1 METRANYLLVGG
13 FVLALIIGFMVFVIW
28 FAKFQFDVEF
38 RRYQIVF
45 DGSVTGLSLGSPV
58 RYSGVRVGEV
68 IEVGLDPD
76 NPQMVRTTIEVEA
89 KTPIREDTV
98 ASLELQGL
106 TGGLYVLLSGGS
118 AGSPPLDPK
127 PNEELAVI
135 PSRVSSLEQVLA
147 GAPDVLE
154 GASML
159 LVRANRL
166 LSDENTANIGQALA
180 NINRLTGTLADQS
193 LEIETLF
200 ADAAK
205 TMSNLRE
212 ASASVAE
219 LADALKGDTTQL
231 IVQANETLAVTEE
244 LAGTLGRSAEN
255 VTTDVNALVADLRG
269 TAKAATG
276 MAKEVEALVAE
287 NREPLRDFT
296 NTGLY
301 DITNMIA
308 EMRDF
313 LVGLNRVTTEVE
325 RDPARFLFGD
335 QQQGYE
341 PGQQ

>member
-13 FVLALIIGFMVFVIW
+13 FVLSLIVGFTVFVIW

-89 KTPIREDTV
+89 NTPIREDTV

-118 AGSPPLDPK
+118 AGSPPLAPK
-127 PNEELAVI
+127 TEQDLAMI
-135 PSRVSSLEQVLA
+135 PSRVSSLDQVLA

-159 LVRANRL
+159 LARTNRL
-166 LSDENTANIGQALA
+166 LSDENTANIGQTLA
-180 NINRLTGTLADQS
+180 NLSRLTGTLADQS
-193 LEIETLF
+193 MEIDTLF

-212 ASASVAE
+212 ASASVAD
-219 LADALKGDTTQL
+219 LADALKGGTTQL

-244 LAGTLGRSAEN
+244 LAGTLGRSAQTL
-255 VTTDVNALVADLRG
+255 TTDVNALVVDLRG

-276 MAKEVEALVAE
+276 MAEEVEALVAE

-296 NTGLY
+296 TTGLY
-301 DITNMIA
+301 DITNMIT
-308 EMRDF
+308 EMRD
-313 LVGLNRVTTEVE
+313 LLAGLNRVTTEVE

-341 PGQQ
+341 PSQQ

>member
-13 FVLALIIGFMVFVIW
+13 FVLALTAGFMAFVVW

-45 DGSVTGLSLGSPV
+45 DGSVTGLNPGSPV

-68 IEVGLDPD
+68 IEVRLDRD
-76 NPQMVRTTIEVEA
+76 NPQMVRTTIEVA
-89 KTPIREDTV
+89 AGTPIRQDTM

-118 AGSPPLDPK
+118 ADAPPLEPRPGEK
-127 PNEELAVI
+127 LAVI
-135 PSRVSSLEQVLA
+135 ASRASSLEQVLA
-147 GAPDVLE
+147 GAPDLLE
-154 GASML
+154 GANL
-159 LVRANRL
+159 LLARANRL
-166 LSDENTANIGQALA
+166 LNDENTTHIGRTLA
-180 NINRLTGTLADQS
+180 NIDRLTGTLADQS
-193 LEIETLF
+193 TQIDTLF

-205 TMSNLRE
+205 TMTNLRE

-219 LADALKGDTTQL
+219 LAGALKGDSTRL
-231 IVQANETLAVTEE
+231 MSQASDTLAAAEG
-244 LAGTLGRSAEN
+244 LAGTLGRSADS
-255 VTTDVNALVADLRG
+255 VKTDVGALVQDLRG
-269 TAKAATG
+269 TATATSG
-276 MAKEVEALVAE
+276 MAREIEALVAE

-296 NTGLY
+296 SGGLY

-308 EMRDF
+308 EVRDF

-325 RDPARFLFGD
+325 RDPARFLFGN

-341 PGQQ
+341 PTQ

>member
-13 FVLALIIGFMVFVIW
+13 FVLAIVAGFMVFVVW

-45 DGSVTGLSLGSPV
+45 DGSVTGLSPGSPV

-68 IEVGLDPD
+68 TEVRLDRD
-76 NPQMVRTTIEVEA
+76 NPQRVRTTIEVEA
-89 KTPIREDTV
+89 GTPIREDTM

-118 AGSPPLDPK
+118 ADAPPLEPLPGEK
-127 PNEELAVI
+127 FAVI
-135 PSRVSSLEQVLA
+135 ASRPSSLEQVLA

-154 GASML
+154 GTNL
-159 LVRANRL
+159 LLARANRL
-166 LSDENTANIGQALA
+166 LSDENTVRFGRALENIT
-180 NINRLTGTLADQS
+180 RLTGTLAEQS
-193 LEIETLF
+193 TQIDTLF

-205 TMSNLRE
+205 TMTNLRE

-219 LADALKGDTTQL
+219 LAGALKGDSTRL
-231 IVQANETLAVTEE
+231 MRQASDTLAATQE
-244 LAGTLGRSAEN
+244 LADTLGRSADS
-255 VTTDVNALVADLRG
+255 VKTDLNALVKDLRG
-269 TAKAATG
+269 TANATTG
-276 MAKEVEALVAE
+276 MAQEIEALVAE

-296 NTGLY
+296 AGGLY
-301 DITNMIA
+301 DITNMVA
-308 EMRDF
+308 EVRDL

-325 RDPARFLFGD
+325 RDPARFLFGN

-341 PGQQ
+341 PAQ

>member
-13 FVLALIIGFMVFVIW
+13 FVLALIAGFMVFVIW
-28 FAKFQFDVEF
+28 FAKFEFDAEF

-45 DGSVTGLSLGSPV
+45 DGSVTGLKIGSPV

-76 NPQMVRTTIEVEA
+76 NPQRVRTAIEVEA
-89 KTPIREDTV
+89 NTPIRQDTV

-118 AGSPPLDPK
+118 ADSPPLLPEPDQDV
-127 PNEELAVI
+127 ADI
-135 PSRVSSLEQVLA
+135 PSRASSLEQVLA

-159 LVRANRL
+159 FARANRL
-166 LSDENTANIGQALA
+166 LSDENTASIGQTLA
-180 NINRLTGTLADQS
+180 NLSRLTGTLADQS
-193 LEIETLF
+193 MEIDTLF

-205 TMSNLRE
+205 TMTNLRE

-219 LADALKGDTTQL
+219 MADSLKGNTTQL
-231 IVQANETLAVTEE
+231 VVQANETLAATEE
-244 LAGTLGRSAEN
+244 LAGTLDSSAASMK
-255 VTTDVNALVADLRG
+255 TDVNALVTEIRG
-269 TAKAATG
+269 TAKATTG
-276 MAKEVEALVAE
+276 MAKQIEALVAE

-296 NTGLY
+296 TTGLY
-301 DITNMIA
+301 DITNMIT
-308 EMRDF
+308 EMRD
-313 LVGLNRVTTEVE
+313 LLAGLNRVTTEVE

-341 PGQQ
+341 PSQQ

>member
-13 FVLALIIGFMVFVIW
+13 FVLALIAGFMAFVVW

-45 DGSVTGLSLGSPV
+45 DGSVTGLSPGSPV

-68 IEVGLDPD
+68 IEVRLDPD
-76 NPQMVRTTIEVEA
+76 NPQRVRTTIEVEA
-89 KTPIREDTV
+89 GTPIRSDTV

-118 AGSPPLDPK
+118 ADAPPLEPGPK
-127 PNEELAVI
+127 EKLAVI
-135 PSRVSSLEQVLA
+135 ASRASSLEQVLA

-154 GASML
+154 GANL
-159 LVRANRL
+159 LLARANRL
-166 LSDENTANIGQALA
+166 LNDENAALIDQTLA
-180 NINRLTGTLADQS
+180 NISRLTGTLADQS
-193 LEIETLF
+193 TQIDTLF

-205 TMSNLRE
+205 TMTNLRE

-219 LADALKGDTTQL
+219 LAGALTDDSERL
-231 IVQANETLAVTEE
+231 MSQATDTLATAEE
-244 LAGTLGRSAEN
+244 LADTLGRSADS
-255 VTTDVNALVADLRG
+255 VTTDVSALVQDLRG
-269 TAKAATG
+269 TATATTG
-276 MAKEVEALVAE
+276 MAREIEALVAE

-296 NTGLY
+296 SGGLY
-301 DITNMIA
+301 DITNMVA
-308 EMRDF
+308 EVRDF

-325 RDPARFLFGD
+325 RDPARFLFGN

-341 PGQQ
+341 PAQ